1 MAPLKSSSDDPSG
14 TRSDTYRVLTNHPA
28 ERQDTWVLDNYFQA
42 NLWSF
47 PPRPS
52 RGPVFGHLKHREP
65 SQVYTKLVPIRI
77 IFRFRDIGRSQPARD
92 VTNNDFW
99 SPLHNSP
106 FGAITR
112 EVSFKWFRN
121 LDTFDQVR
129 RVTAGLVCY
138 YRAKGGGF
146 LFCTS
151 QDKISSASAYMYTF
165 SKKNS
170 FQKNFPNT

>member
-1 MAPLKSSSDDPSG
+1 MNWTIKIRWHKIWYGSKHFGHIRGISILRRIFLQNAWESLVLDNTRRARVAPKGLLC
-14 TRSDTYRVLTNHPA
+14 RVLTNHPA

-77 IFRFRDIGRSQPARD
+77 IFRFRDIPRTH
-92 VTNNDFW
+92 VLTNIDFW

-106 FGAITR
+106 FGAITKDLSKL
-112 EVSFKWFRN
+112 ESAC
-121 LDTFDQVR
+121 LQ
-129 RVTAGLVCY
+129 ACCSSLV
-138 YRAKGGGF
+138 F
-146 LFCTS
+146 
-151 QDKISSASAYMYTF
+151 
-165 SKKNS
+165 
-170 FQKNFPNT
+170 